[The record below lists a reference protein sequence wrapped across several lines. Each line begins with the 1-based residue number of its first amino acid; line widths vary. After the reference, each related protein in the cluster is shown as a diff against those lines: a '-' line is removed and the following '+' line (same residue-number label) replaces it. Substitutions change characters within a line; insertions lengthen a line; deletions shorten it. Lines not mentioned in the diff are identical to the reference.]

1 MAPFNHR
8 AGAIIPLDNPQ
19 GLYIFVK
26 NKGNNPNRKIYLMIH
41 KYVHFIG
48 EKALI
53 ADAASITLI
62 IIIRIMNYQIRLL
75 WQDVSFILK
84 YFIG

>member
-1 MAPFNHR
+1 
-8 AGAIIPLDNPQ
+8 
-19 GLYIFVK
+19 
-26 NKGNNPNRKIYLMIH
+26 MIH